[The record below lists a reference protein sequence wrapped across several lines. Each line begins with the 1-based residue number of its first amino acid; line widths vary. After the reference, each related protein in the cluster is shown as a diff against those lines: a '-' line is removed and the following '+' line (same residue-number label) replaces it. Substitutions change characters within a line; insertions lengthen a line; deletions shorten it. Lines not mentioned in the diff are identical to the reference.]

1 MREGTFRLK
10 RVPSFTSHA
19 CHRLLISQEELTE
32 AKHHLNTTFALH
44 FDGKAQ
50 VQPNISN
57 TIKDINNKEED
68 AG

>member
-1 MREGTFRLK
+1 MREGAFRLK

-50 VQPNISN
+50 PNISN
-57 TIKDINNKEED
+57 TIKDINNEEEG